1 MIRSSSSKPTSGI
14 MISTIGASPV
24 SAFTVQAA
32 LMMAATC
39 MR

>member
-14 MISTIGASPV
+14 MISTIGAAPV
-24 SAFTVQAA
+24 SFFTRQAA
-32 LMMAATC
+32 VTIAATC